1 MAIPKQVAK
10 KIEEIEKLEQQL
22 AGEAEQVAE
31 VAQEAAPSEE
41 PVAEPV
47 VEEAEQQGV
56 EAESVSKP
64 EPVQEAKPKN
74 TDEDP
79 AVWKQKYKTLQGMYD
94 KEVPQ
99 LHSQVKTLTKELE
112 TLKESL
118 TQKAEAAPK
127 QEQKLVTDEDVQN
140 FGEDL
145 IEVQRKVAREV
156 AAEFEGRLEALQSEN
171 NELRNL
177 LGDTDNRI
185 SETTFEARLHR
196 LVPDFQQLDS
206 DPNWIAWLDEVDP
219 VLRAPRR
226 TIALQ
231 AYQSGD
237 AEGVAY
243 YVDMFRSSMVKEEP
257 AQDAPAV
264 QELERQIQPVR
275 TAANAT
281 PASQKGKTYT
291 NGDIQRMFK
300 KAAMLNSTGKLEEA
314 NKLEAEIDAAYM
326 QGRVVA

>member
-1 MAIPKQVAK
+1 MAIPRQVAK

-22 AGEAEQVAE
+22 AGEAEQTVE
-31 VAQEAAPSEE
+31 VEQEAEPSEE
-41 PVAEPV
+41 PAVEPV

-56 EAESVSKP
+56 EAESVSEP
-64 EPVQEAKPKN
+64 EPVQETKPKN

-99 LHSQVKTLTKELE
+99 LHSEVKTLTKELE
-112 TLKESL
+112 SLKESL
-118 TQKAEAAPK
+118 TKKAEETPK

-156 AAEFEGRLEALQSEN
+156 AAEFEGRLEALKSEN
-171 NELRNL
+171 QELRDL
-177 LGDTDNRI
+177 VGSTDNRI

-243 YVDMFRSSMVKEEP
+243 YVDMFKSNMVKEEP
-257 AQDAPAV
+257 TQEKPTTG
-264 QELERQIQPVR
+264 ELERQIQPAR
-275 TAANAT
+275 TASNAT
-281 PASQKGKTYT
+281 PTSQKGKTYS
-291 NGDIQRMFK
+291 NADIQKMFQ
-300 KAAMLNSTGKLEEA
+300 KAAQLNSVGKLEQA

-326 QGRVVA
+326 QGRVTA

>member
-10 KIEEIEKLEQQL
+10 KIEEIEQIEQQL
-22 AGEAEQVAE
+22 AGEAEQPTE
-31 VAQEAAPSEE
+31 VEQETAPPEE

-47 VEEAEQQGV
+47 IEEAEQQEETV
-56 EAESVSKP
+56 EASS
-64 EPVQEAKPKN
+64 EPVEDTKPKN

-94 KEVPQ
+94 KEVPS
-99 LHSQVKTLTKELE
+99 LHSEVKALTKELE

-118 TQKAEAAPK
+118 AKKAEEAPK

-156 AAEFEGRLEALQSEN
+156 AAEFESKLEALQSEN
-171 NELRNL
+171 QELRDL
-177 LGDTDNRI
+177 VGTTDNRI
-185 SETTFEARLHR
+185 SETTFEAKLHR
-196 LVPDFQQLDS
+196 LVPDFQQLDT

-243 YVDMFRSSMVKEEP
+243 YVDMFRSSMAKEEP
-257 AQDAPAV
+257 AQEKPTD

-275 TAANAT
+275 TAANT
-281 PASQKGKTYT
+281 NPTSQKGRTYT
-291 NGDIQRMFK
+291 NSDIQRMFQ
-300 KAAMLNSTGKLEEA
+300 KAAMLNSSGKLEEA

-326 QGRVVA
+326 QGRVTA

>member
-1 MAIPKQVAK
+1 MAIPRQVTK

-22 AGEAEQVAE
+22 AGEAEQAME
-31 VAQEAAPSEE
+31 VEQEAAPSEE
-41 PVAEPV
+41 PVVQPV

-56 EAESVSKP
+56 EAESVS
-64 EPVQEAKPKN
+64 EPVQETKPKN

-94 KEVPQ
+94 KEVPH
-99 LHSQVKTLTKELE
+99 LHSEVKTLTKELE
-112 TLKESL
+112 ALKESL
-118 TQKAEAAPK
+118 TKKAEEVPK

-156 AAEFEGRLEALQSEN
+156 ASEFESRIEAMQAEN
-171 NELRNL
+171 QELRNL
-177 LGDTDNRI
+177 VGDTDNRI
-185 SETTFEARLHR
+185 SETTFETRLHR
-196 LVPDFQQLDS
+196 LDPDFHNLDS

-257 AQDAPAV
+257 AQEKSAN

-281 PASQKGKTYT
+281 PTSQKGRTYS
-291 NGDIQRMFK
+291 NGDIQKMFH

>member
-10 KIEEIEKLEQQL
+10 KIEEIEQIEQQL
-22 AGEAEQVAE
+22 AGEAEQPTE
-31 VAQEAAPSEE
+31 VEQETAPPEE

-47 VEEAEQQGV
+47 IEEAEQQEETV
-56 EAESVSKP
+56 EASS
-64 EPVQEAKPKN
+64 EPVEDTKPKN

-94 KEVPQ
+94 KEVPS
-99 LHSQVKTLTKELE
+99 LHSEVKALTKELE

-118 TQKAEAAPK
+118 TKKAEEAPK

-156 AAEFEGRLEALQSEN
+156 AAEFESKLEALQSEN
-171 NELRNL
+171 QELRDL
-177 LGDTDNRI
+177 VGTTDNRI
-185 SETTFEARLHR
+185 SETTFEAKLHR
-196 LVPDFQQLDS
+196 LVPDFQQLDT

-257 AQDAPAV
+257 AQEKSTD

-275 TAANAT
+275 TAANT
-281 PASQKGKTYT
+281 NPTSQKGRTYT
-291 NGDIQRMFK
+291 NSDIQKMFQ
-300 KAAMLNSTGKLEEA
+300 KAAMLNSSGKLEEA

-326 QGRVVA
+326 QGRVTA

>member
-1 MAIPKQVAK
+1 M
-10 KIEEIEKLEQQL
+10 LFR
-22 AGEAEQVAE
+22 
-31 VAQEAAPSEE
+31 S
-41 PVAEPV
+41 
-47 VEEAEQQGV
+47 
-56 EAESVSKP
+56 
-64 EPVQEAKPKN
+64 
-74 TDEDP
+74 
-79 AVWKQKYKTLQGMYD
+79 TLQGMYD
-94 KEVPQ
+94 KEVPS
-99 LHSQVKTLTKELE
+99 LHSEVKALTKELE

-118 TQKAEAAPK
+118 AKKAEEAPK

-156 AAEFEGRLEALQSEN
+156 AAEFESKLEALQSEN
-171 NELRNL
+171 QELRDL
-177 LGDTDNRI
+177 VGTTDNRI
-185 SETTFEARLHR
+185 SETTFEAKLHR
-196 LVPDFQQLDS
+196 LVPDFQQLDT

-257 AQDAPAV
+257 AQEKSTD

-275 TAANAT
+275 TAANT
-281 PASQKGKTYT
+281 NPTSQKGRTYT
-291 NGDIQRMFK
+291 NSDIQKMFQ
-300 KAAMLNSTGKLEEA
+300 KAAMLNSSGKLEEA

-326 QGRVVA
+326 QGRVTA

>member
-1 MAIPKQVAK
+1 MAIPKQVAR

-22 AGEAEQVAE
+22 AGELEPVAE
-31 VAQEAAPSEE
+31 VDQEAAPSEE

-47 VEEAEQQGV
+47 VEEAEQQV
-56 EAESVSKP
+56 VAEESVSEP
-64 EPVQEAKPKN
+64 EPVEEVKPKN

-99 LHSQVKTLTKELE
+99 LHAQVKKLTRELEELTK
-112 TLKESL
+112 SIP
-118 TQKAEAAPK
+118 QKAESAPK
-127 QEQKLVTDEDVQN
+127 QEPKLVTDEDVRN

-156 AAEFEGRLEALQSEN
+156 AAEFESRLEALQSEN
-171 NELRNL
+171 RELRDLVGNA
-177 LGDTDNRI
+177 DNRI

-243 YVDMFRSSMVKEEP
+243 YVDMFKSSMANEEP
-257 AQDAPAV
+257 AQDKPAA

-300 KAAMLNSTGKLEEA
+300 KAAMLNSAGKLEEA

>member
-22 AGEAEQVAE
+22 AGEAEQAME
-31 VAQEAAPSEE
+31 VEQKAAPSEE
-41 PVAEPV
+41 PVAAPV

-56 EAESVSKP
+56 EAESVSEP
-64 EPVQEAKPKN
+64 EPVQETKPKN

-94 KEVPQ
+94 KEVPH
-99 LHSQVKTLTKELE
+99 LHSEVKTLTKELE
-112 TLKESL
+112 SLKESL
-118 TQKAEAAPK
+118 TNKTEEVPK

-156 AAEFEGRLEALQSEN
+156 AAEFESRLEAVQSEN
-171 NELRNL
+171 QELRNL
-177 LGDTDNRI
+177 VGDTENRI
-185 SETTFEARLHR
+185 SESTFEARLHR
-196 LVPDFQQLDS
+196 LVPDFQKLDS
-206 DPNWIAWLDEVDP
+206 DPNWISWLDEIDP

-231 AYQSGD
+231 TYQSGD

-243 YVDMFRSSMVKEEP
+243 YVDMFKSSMANKE
-257 AQDAPAV
+257 QDQDKPTDR
-264 QELERQIQPVR
+264 ELERQIQPVR
-275 TAANAT
+275 NAANAT
-281 PASQKGKTYT
+281 PTSQKGRTYT
-291 NGDIQRMFK
+291 NGDIQKMFQ
-300 KAAMLNSTGKLEEA
+300 KAAMLNSSGKLEEA

-326 QGRVVA
+326 QGRVSA